1 MHEIKAALIRAQFL
15 MNPGFYAVVDGQY
28 GSTGKGLLSS
38 VLAEHMAGQVDIVT
52 SNAGPNSGH
61 TSYFHD
67 EKVVLRQLPT
77 FSVMAQ
83 LFHGDMPWTRL
94 NSGAIIEPDCL
105 KAEVD
110 AHVEH
115 RLKLSVSNY
124 AAVVNDQA
132 KALEAT
138 LIGAIGSTG
147 KGTGGALAAK
157 IMRKEDAVF
166 RGAFFGDHPFGPFE
180 NEFGSYDLNV
190 DMNAEIES
198 GKTVL
203 AEVSQGFSLSLNAGG
218 FYPFCT
224 SRDCT
229 VGQAMSDAGIHPK
242 FFRDCA
248 MVVRTFPIRVAGNS
262 GPCYADQKELDWED
276 LGQTPELTTV
286 TQKVRRIFTWSKQQ
300 FMDAVNANRPGV
312 IMVNFVQYLQPD
324 VDRTDWIEDN
334 VLTPYRAVMGVSPK
348 LMLLGYGP
356 KNDDVVVWKGAA

>member
-1 MHEIKAALIRAQFL
+1 MHEVKAALIRAQFL

-61 TSYFHD
+61 TSYFRD

-110 AHVEH
+110 AYVAE
-115 RLKLSVSNY
+115 RTKLSVSNY

-138 LIGAIGSTG
+138 LVGAIGSTG
-147 KGTGGALAAK
+147 KGTGGALV
-157 IMRKEDAVF
+157 RKVLRSPEAVF
-166 RGAFFGDHPFGPFE
+166 RGAFFDGHPFGPFE

-190 DMNAEIES
+190 DMNAEIEG

-229 VGQAMSDAGIHPK
+229 VGQAMSDAGVHPSL
-242 FFRDCA
+242 FRDCA

-262 GPCYADQKELDWED
+262 GPCYNDQKEVSWADV
-276 LGQTPELTTV
+276 GQTPELTTV

-300 FMDAVNANRPGV
+300 FADAVNANRPGV
-312 IMVNFVQYLQPD
+312 VLVNFMNYLPEG
-324 VDRTDWIEDN
+324 TDHEAWLMEN
-334 VLTPYRAVMGVSPK
+334 VYRPYYTVMGRNPRLV
-348 LMLLGYGP
+348 LLGYGP
-356 KNDDVVVWKGAA
+356 KNEDVRAHR